1 MNKNSDLD
9 AFEVVDVCQGGLP
22 CILDAGFRRLGHTRS
37 TSEDTIYLFDH
48 FGRQAEI
55 IFRPYCGLW
64 RLRDLFEV
72 LVACRQQDGLT
83 FAEPSLTSHGGLRLP
98 RSEAGWNS
106 MRAAGEASKDMPFSK
121 LSDAEKAVAAAELR
135 LCAACGPMAWQP
147 RMA

>member
-1 MNKNSDLD
+1 MPLHHGDLT
-9 AFEVVDVCQGGLP
+9 Q
-22 CILDAGFRRLGHTRS
+22 
-37 TSEDTIYLFDH
+37 DTIYLFDH

-98 RSEAGWNS
+98 RSEELTRTSNRYS
-106 MRAAGEASKDMPFSK
+106 NLTK
-121 LSDAEKAVAAAELR
+121 LV
-135 LCAACGPMAWQP
+135 GI
-147 RMA
+147 